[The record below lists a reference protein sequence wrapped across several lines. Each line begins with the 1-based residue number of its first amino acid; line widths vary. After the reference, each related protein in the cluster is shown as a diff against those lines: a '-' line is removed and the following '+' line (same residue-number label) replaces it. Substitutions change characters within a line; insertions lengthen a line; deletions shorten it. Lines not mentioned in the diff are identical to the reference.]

1 MVVLAKKWTKDQES
15 AIYAKWCD
23 ENKTKSAN
31 ILVNAAA
38 GSGKTAVLVERI
50 INKLCA
56 EPSSPDYC
64 TADSLLVVTFT
75 NAAAKEMQQRIFD
88 ALTKKYNEALAIND
102 VVMADML
109 KKQIDNIYSA
119 DITTIDSFCLKI
131 IRNYFHLLKIDPN
144 FTIIDKAQGD
154 MLKEETLEELFEIY
168 FSNENFIKLLSIYA
182 DNRDEAGLGDILLKI
197 YNFTRSVPNPK
208 RWLDDKKKMFEECSA
223 DNLWF
228 STISEKI
235 KNEAIKCRVILRE
248 ALCYMI
254 DFVGNTGLEFSET
267 ELMAWLINNPPNE
280 ENDLYM
286 YFWTYYECVYNE
298 YFFYKSLED
307 MNTEEM
313 KKPVR
318 LFEFMRINTKPAIQN
333 ADMQIKDSDILAT
346 VKNARDNAKS
356 AFIKNIRGLVSYFSD
371 DMIENLRNEQ
381 YEAVSLLCDFSLK
394 FEEMY
399 RENKRKKNVMEFS
412 DIEHMCLELFENNPD
427 VCENLR
433 EKYVE
438 ILMDEYQD
446 SNELQEGIFKKISRG
461 NNLFMVGDM
470 KQSIYRFRNSDPTL
484 FKNKCDTYD
493 KSPSSKNRKIVL
505 GKNFRSRKEV
515 LYGINSVFEGV
526 MCEEVGEINYD
537 DDQRLNF
544 GDESYEKKNDSYK
557 CECCIVLDSK
567 SDEDA
572 TQKISDAECE
582 AKFVAKK
589 IKELKDSKFLVRD
602 RRNIK
607 DYDENGDIIDR
618 EEIYYRPVQNRDF
631 AIILSAYRNISKI
644 FSDELAKLGIESFT
658 QNGGYFDRPE
668 VRMVINLLKMINN
681 PFNDV
686 ALLSVMRSPIFYFSD
701 DELCQIRK
709 HKTDTFYEAVMWEAK
724 EQADI
729 SQKCTRLIDKINTW
743 REYTKFM
750 ASDKLLWTLYEETGI
765 YSFCEAVF
773 SEEAGVNLRLLF
785 SRAKAYEA
793 SGYKGIFNFIR
804 YIDKL
809 KKREEDLSGAVV
821 FDDDTDAV
829 RIMSIHKSKGLEF
842 PVVFVSRCGTGFNT
856 SDSKGHLLLDKELG
870 FGPDY
875 INYESSLYV
884 NTAAKKAIEIKI
896 QKESV
901 AEEMRKLYVAL
912 TRAKEKLYV
921 TAVCGGEVSEAKDV
935 GKWRKSVVE
944 GRMPAYIGG
953 EVNKF
958 IDWVAPM
965 AMMDQDNWNFSV
977 TQYKDC
983 FFDEVDVTNSQY
995 NAELIEITDDKYK
1008 YENSL
1013 NVGVKVSVSE
1023 INAQHTGN
1031 SRLLPPK
1038 APQFLSDEEAG
1049 GAMRGTAV
1057 HYVMQKFIPD
1067 SNVTPDKIQGFIDR
1081 LYHDEELSEAEYN
1094 AVNACEIYDF
1104 YNSEIGKRILK
1115 SPKVLRE
1122 VPFEIEIPASEI
1134 YDGASDEPIMLQGII
1149 DCCFY
1154 EDGQVVIVDYKTDK
1168 NSDIIKIKQKYSL
1181 QLEYYSRAIEKI
1193 LKIHVKNKYIY
1204 LFLSKNVIKC

>member
-1 MVVLAKKWTKDQES
+1 
-15 AIYAKWCD
+15 
-23 ENKTKSAN
+23 
-31 ILVNAAA
+31 
-38 GSGKTAVLVERI
+38 
-50 INKLCA
+50 
-56 EPSSPDYC
+56 
-64 TADSLLVVTFT
+64 
-75 NAAAKEMQQRIFD
+75 
-88 ALTKKYNEALAIND
+88 
-102 VVMADML
+102 
-109 KKQIDNIYSA
+109 
-119 DITTIDSFCLKI
+119 
-131 IRNYFHLLKIDPN
+131 
-144 FTIIDKAQGD
+144 
-154 MLKEETLEELFEIY
+154 
-168 FSNENFIKLLSIYA
+168 
-182 DNRDEAGLGDILLKI
+182 
-197 YNFTRSVPNPK
+197 
-208 RWLDDKKKMFEECSA
+208 
-223 DNLWF
+223 
-228 STISEKI
+228 
-235 KNEAIKCRVILRE
+235 
-248 ALCYMI
+248 
-254 DFVGNTGLEFSET
+254 
-267 ELMAWLINNPPNE
+267 
-280 ENDLYM
+280 
-286 YFWTYYECVYNE
+286 
-298 YFFYKSLED
+298 
-307 MNTEEM
+307 
-313 KKPVR
+313 
-318 LFEFMRINTKPAIQN
+318 
-333 ADMQIKDSDILAT
+333 
-346 VKNARDNAKS
+346 
-356 AFIKNIRGLVSYFSD
+356 
-371 DMIENLRNEQ
+371 
-381 YEAVSLLCDFSLK
+381 
-394 FEEMY
+394 
-399 RENKRKKNVMEFS
+399 
-412 DIEHMCLELFENNPD
+412 
-427 VCENLR
+427 
-433 EKYVE
+433 
-438 ILMDEYQD
+438 
-446 SNELQEGIFKKISRG
+446 
-461 NNLFMVGDM
+461 
-470 KQSIYRFRNSDPTL
+470 
-484 FKNKCDTYD
+484 
-493 KSPSSKNRKIVL
+493 
-505 GKNFRSRKEV
+505 
-515 LYGINSVFEGV
+515 
-526 MCEEVGEINYD
+526 
-537 DDQRLNF
+537 
-544 GDESYEKKNDSYK
+544 
-557 CECCIVLDSK
+557 
-567 SDEDA
+567 
-572 TQKISDAECE
+572 
-582 AKFVAKK
+582 
-589 IKELKDSKFLVRD
+589 
-602 RRNIK
+602 
-607 DYDENGDIIDR
+607 
-618 EEIYYRPVQNRDF
+618 
-631 AIILSAYRNISKI
+631 
-644 FSDELAKLGIESFT
+644 
-658 QNGGYFDRPE
+658 
-668 VRMVINLLKMINN
+668 
-681 PFNDV
+681 
-686 ALLSVMRSPIFYFSD
+686 
-701 DELCQIRK
+701 
-709 HKTDTFYEAVMWEAK
+709 
-724 EQADI
+724 
-729 SQKCTRLIDKINTW
+729 
-743 REYTKFM
+743 
-750 ASDKLLWTLYEETGI
+750 
-765 YSFCEAVF
+765 
-773 SEEAGVNLRLLF
+773 
-785 SRAKAYEA
+785 
-793 SGYKGIFNFIR
+793 
-804 YIDKL
+804 
-809 KKREEDLSGAVV
+809 REEDLSGAVV

-884 NTAAKKAIEIKI
+884 NTAAKKAIELKI